1 MTMTHVLSWVK
12 EISLKFRYGKFVASA
27 VIFIQNTVST
37 SEYYAHGMNR
47 VYFRHELE

>member
-12 EISLKFRYGKFVASA
+12 EISLKFRYGKFAST
-27 VIFIQNTVST
+27 VLFIQNSVST
-37 SEYYAHGMNR
+37 SAYYAHGMSR